1 MLKLLTSS
9 QIQDAD
15 KNSIENKFHI
25 SVDLMEEAANSFV
38 AAFIGYIPNRNKSIT
53 VYCGSG
59 NNGGDGLAI
68 ARLLL
73 DEGYKNIQ
81 VKVAWFNKGC
91 TDDFN
96 INLDRLNET
105 EILVEIFETI
115 NTETFTETS
124 DVIVDGLLGSGL
136 NRPLSGDLEKLVKLI
151 NSLNRKVI
159 SIDIPTGLRAEG
171 VLSKDDTVIH
181 SDLTICFQR
190 PKINFFFPECA
201 DALQNF
207 KIVPVGL
214 DEGFIQSLESCWE
227 LVEDHDIKELIYP
240 RKRFSHKGTYGHAL
254 IVAGSKETMG
264 AALLTAD
271 ACLHAGAGLTTAF
284 IPEAGL
290 NSLNSRQPEVMA
302 ILRESFNFFDFHS
315 LDKYQSIA
323 VGPGIGRDNSTIALL
338 YYLLENYKSPMV
350 LDADAL
356 NILSENKSWM
366 KLIPANSILTPHMK
380 EFDRLFGAHAST
392 WERIETAKSKA
403 AEFQIIILLKNQYS
417 FIVFP
422 DGRVRIN
429 STGNPAMAVG
439 GMGDVLTGII
449 AAFLAQG
456 YTSENAATISCY
468 LHGLAGDLLKTKGG
482 MSNIP
487 PRYIIEYLP
496 KIIGN

>member
-15 KNSIENKFHI
+15 KYSIKNKFHI
-25 SVDLMEEAANSFV
+25 SVDLMEEAANAFV
-38 AAFIGYIPNRNKSIT
+38 AAFISYLPNRNKSIT

-68 ARLLL
+68 ARLLFQ
-73 DEGYKNIQ
+73 EGYKNLQ
-81 VKVAWFNKGC
+81 VKIAWFNEGY

-96 INLDRLNET
+96 INLDRLND
-105 EILVEIFETI
+105 IDVSVEIFETLD
-115 NTETFTETS
+115 TDTFTENS
-124 DVIVDGLLGSGL
+124 EIIIDGLLGSGL
-136 NRPLSGDLEKLVKLI
+136 SRPLAGEWEELVKLL
-151 NSLNRKVI
+151 NSLNRRVV
-159 SIDIPTGLRAEG
+159 SIDIPTGLRSEG
-171 VLSKDDTVIH
+171 ILSPTDTVIH

-201 DALQNF
+201 EALQNF
-207 KIVPVGL
+207 KIVQIGL
-214 DEGFIQSLESCWE
+214 DEDFIQALKSCWE
-227 LVEDHDIKELIYP
+227 LVEDSDIKSLIKS
-240 RKRFSHKGTYGHAL
+240 RKRFTHKGTYGHAL

-264 AALLTAD
+264 AALLAAD
-271 ACLHAGAGLTTAF
+271 ACLHAGAGLTSAF

-290 NSLNSRQPEVMA
+290 TSLNSRQPEVMA
-302 ILRESFNFFDFHS
+302 VLRENFNFFDFHS
-315 LDKYQSIA
+315 LDKYQCIA
-323 VGPGIGRDNSTIALL
+323 VGPGIGKENSTIALV
-338 YYLLENYKSPMV
+338 YYLLDNYKSAMV

-356 NILSENKSWM
+356 NILAENRAWL
-366 KLIPANSILTPHMK
+366 KLVPPNSILTPHMK
-380 EFDRLFGAHAST
+380 EFDRLFGDHSST
-392 WERIETAKSKA
+392 WERIETAKIKA
-403 AEFQIIILLKNQYS
+403 AEYQIIILLKNQYS

-456 YTSENAATISCY
+456 YSSENAVTIACY

-482 MSNIP
+482 MSIIP
-487 PRYIIEYLP
+487 PRYIIKYLP
-496 KIIGN
+496 KIIG

>member
-9 QIQDAD
+9 QIHDAD

-25 SVDLMEEAANSFV
+25 SVDLMEEAANAFV
-38 AAFIGYIPNRNKSIT
+38 AAFIAYLPNRNKSIS

-68 ARLLL
+68 SRLLL
-73 DEGYKNIQ
+73 EEGYKNIK
-81 VKVAWFNKGC
+81 VKVAWFNERC

-105 EILVEIFETI
+105 EIPVEIFETI
-115 NTETFTETS
+115 DSDTFEETS
-124 DVIVDGLLGSGL
+124 EIIIDGLLGSGL
-136 NRPLSGDLEKLVKLI
+136 NRPLSGDWEKLVKSL
-151 NSLNRKVI
+151 NSLNKRIV
-159 SIDIPTGLRAEG
+159 SIDIPTGLKAEG
-171 VLSKDDTVIH
+171 ILSKEDTIIH
-181 SDLTICFQR
+181 SELTICFQR
-190 PKINFFFPECA
+190 PKINFFFPESA
-201 DALQNF
+201 NALQNF
-207 KIVPVGL
+207 KIVHIGL
-214 DEGFIQSLESCWE
+214 DENFIQSLDSCWE
-227 LVEDHDIKELIYP
+227 LVEDIDIKQLLKP
-240 RKRFSHKGTYGHAL
+240 RKRFTHKGTYGHAL

-284 IPEAGL
+284 IPESGL

-302 ILRESFNFFDFHS
+302 VLRESFNFFDFHS

-323 VGPGIGRDNSTIALL
+323 IGPGIGKENSTIALL
-338 YYLLENYKSPMV
+338 YYFLENFKLPMV

-356 NILSENKSWM
+356 NILSENKSWL
-366 KLIPANSILTPHMK
+366 KLMPANSILTPHMK
-380 EFDRLFGAHAST
+380 EFDRLFGNHSSS
-392 WERIETAKSKA
+392 WERIETAKKKA
-403 AEFQIIILLKNQYS
+403 AEYQVIILLKNQYS

-439 GMGDVLTGII
+439 GMGDVLTGIV

-456 YTSENAATISCY
+456 YSSEDAATIACY

-482 MSNIP
+482 MGNIP
-487 PRYIIEYLP
+487 PRYIIKYLP
-496 KIIGN
+496 KLIV